1 MDWCEPINIR
11 DWLHRSFSL
20 RSLTFILIVLLLIVL
35 ELRFDW
41 MEKALGSYLSTTNR
55 QRPETGLIW
64 ETAHHTQQA
73 QETVDEITVDKET
86 VQSSARSAFDLSAI
100 VSLIADNQSVMISPD
115 HFCTLYD
122 RLPSSLRNRII
133 SPLELLQIRGE
144 NRWERTYLRKFG
156 NQLSI
161 YLIDHDNRGLREIIV
176 PESILVQIERGQ
188 TLFEGSL
195 EEWGAPPEGIVPAE
209 AFFSALRSL
218 PVDAQ
223 DEILAQPEKI
233 LNAGGH
239 AVRVG
244 FAAQGRA
251 MWVDIGFEIADGA
264 QRRVVVLPA
273 PEWTLA
279 RLRAIIRS
287 TLAEPNPPVADPEVQ
302 FPHE

>member
-1 MDWCEPINIR
+1 M
-11 DWLHRSFSL
+11 HRSFSL
-20 RSLTFILIVLLLIVL
+20 RCLTFILIVLLLIVL

-73 QETVDEITVDKET
+73 QETVDDITVDKEA
-86 VQSSARSAFDLSAI
+86 VQSSARSAVDLSAI
-100 VSLIADNQSVMISPD
+100 VSQIADSQSVWISPD
-115 HFCTLYD
+115 HFCSLYN
-122 RLPSSLRNRII
+122 RLPSSLSSRIL
-133 SPLELLQIRGE
+133 SPMELLQIRGE
-144 NRWERTYLRKFG
+144 DRWERTYLSKFG

-161 YLIDHDNRGLREIIV
+161 YLIDRDNRVLREMVV
-176 PESILVQIERGQ
+176 PNSILVQIERGQ

-209 AFFSALRSL
+209 TFFSALRSL

-223 DEILAQPEKI
+223 YEILSQPERI
-233 LNAGGH
+233 LDAGGH
-239 AVRVG
+239 PVRVG

-279 RLRAIIRS
+279 RLRAIIQS
-287 TLAEPNPPVADPEVQ
+287 TATGANPQDADPEVP
-302 FPHE
+302 FSHE